1 MSNLMVSPA
10 WIPCTYPFGVT
21 RAQTLMLSVSSWVFG
36 ALILIALGVS
46 PRNAVAVALVVLVQ
60 AVSGAYLWT
69 LISRGRSASAL
80 ELIGMGLVLGSAISL
95 LSGVVLSP
103 VIDFTWN
110 PLVPSIVLLIVFLIR
125 MRRSRSL
132 QRNDLSADWTFTFPA
147 VGGFLAG
154 LAVLVV
160 NLQRYP
166 LHWDGVWDLY
176 HPDMVFFEA
185 LSNSSARYGG
195 SDSIFMTG
203 AEIRYHWFSYAW
215 VGQITE
221 IAGAEPFVVLTRV
234 LPIVALIATVTLALA
249 WTQKLVS
256 IANLG
261 SARFTRTLPWLVVA
275 LIVTG
280 GYLGALNGTILNF
293 DSPSQALGTAWL
305 MGLILVFFTILQPE
319 RQKISRIQ
327 FIGQVVVLFAL
338 AGVVTGA
345 KVSTGALAV
354 IAIGF
359 VALMGL
365 LVRASWS
372 RRAWIALFAVV
383 VGFVVVYLTVIA
395 GSASPG
401 DLKFLSWFSRA
412 STVQGLNSSPGTR
425 GVILGTLGLT
435 IAMAARWVGGVWL
448 LSDRS
453 WRTRPETFLGV
464 GLVLG
469 SIIPLWVFSQGLNET
484 WFALAASAP
493 LSVLGAFGLW
503 LAWNSLDLRVK
514 PAVFSLVVAAFSLL
528 VVSYIWT
535 DQVWESGFGRFWAPW
550 LGYLIALLAGLFV
563 APFVPRKKV
572 MTVFVVATTVL
583 TLQASAARIVPIAGS
598 LLGGARDGAGV
609 TTSELADISLSES
622 QSVTVVNEVVATEE
636 SVVVTEP
643 VVVVESASGVAVA
656 DRGWSQDEIEAAEY
670 LKSNADSSDVIVTN
684 ETQGFIVPALTGL
697 RSYIT
702 GAAYQGTYGDMASVV
717 EIPSRIELSRRF
729 IASPNMED
737 LSILCDTGVRWVWI
751 NKNLDPEFEGTRIGG
766 SVGAVSVLSNAS
778 VELVEIK
785 SCEG

>member
-1 MSNLMVSPA
+1 M
-10 WIPCTYPFGVT
+10 PCAYPLGVT
-21 RAQTLMLSVSSWVFG
+21 RAQTLLLSVSSWSFG
-36 ALILIALGVS
+36 VLILIALGVS
-46 PRNAVAVALVVLVQ
+46 PRDAVAVAFVVIVQ

-69 LISRGRSASAL
+69 LISRGRSLSAL
-80 ELIGMGLVLGSAISL
+80 ELIGMGLVLGSATSL
-95 LSGVVLSP
+95 LSGVILSL
-103 VIDFTWN
+103 VIDFAWN
-110 PLVPSIVLLIVFLIR
+110 PLIPSILLLIVFLVRIR
-125 MRRSRSL
+125 GTGSL
-132 QRNDLSADWTFTFPA
+132 QRKELAADWTFALPA

-154 LAVLVV
+154 LAVLVL

-166 LHWDGVWDLY
+166 LNWNGVWERY

-185 LSNSSARYGG
+185 LSNSTARYGG

-215 VGQITE
+215 VGQVTE

-249 WTQKLVS
+249 WTRKLVVT
-256 IANLG
+256 ANLG
-261 SARFTRTLPWLVVA
+261 SPQFIRTLPWLVVA

-305 MGLILVFFTILQPE
+305 MGLVLAFFAILKSGSQGIL
-319 RQKISRIQ
+319 RIQ
-327 FIGQVVVLFAL
+327 FVGQVFVLFAL

-345 KVSTGALAV
+345 KVSTGALAL

-359 VALMGL
+359 VAVMGL
-365 LVRASWS
+365 LVRASWTG
-372 RRAWIALFAVV
+372 RAWIALFAAVI
-383 VGFVVVYLTVIA
+383 GFVIVYITVIA

-401 DLKFLSWFSRA
+401 DLKFLSWFARA

-435 IAMAARWVGGVWL
+435 IAVAARWVGGVWL

-453 WRTRPETFLGV
+453 WRTRPETFFGV

-469 SIIPLWVFSQGLNET
+469 GIIPLWVFSQGLNET

-503 LAWNSLDLRVK
+503 LAWNSLDLRVR
-514 PAVFSLVVAAFSLL
+514 PAVFCLLVASFSLL
-528 VVSYIWT
+528 VVSFIWT

-550 LGYLIALLAGLFV
+550 LGYLIALLAGFLV
-563 APFVPRKKV
+563 AAIVPRKKI

-583 TLQASAARIVPIAGS
+583 ALQSSAARIVPIVGS

-636 SVVVTEP
+636 SMEAPEP
-643 VVVVESASGVAVA
+643 EIVAESAFGVAVA
-656 DRGWSQDEIEAAEY
+656 DRGWSQDEIGAAEY

-684 ETQGFIVPALTGL
+684 ETQGFIVPALAGL

-702 GAAYQGTYGDMASVV
+702 GAAYQGTYGDKASVV

-751 NKNLDPEFEGTRIGG
+751 NKNLDPEFEGTGFGG
-766 SVGAVSVLSNAS
+766 SVVAVSVLSNAS
-778 VELVEIK
+778 VELVEITY
-785 SCEG
+785 CGG